1 MVPDTAV
8 VILNWNGKHFLRQFL
23 PSVLANTT
31 KRAHIF
37 VADNGSTDD
46 SAEFLRTLFPEIK
59 CLFFPQNFGFAGGYN
74 KAFRQLENYRYFVL
88 LNSDV
93 ETPPGWLD
101 PLLDAM
107 DKHKNVAA
115 CMPKI
120 LSWNNRNQFEYAGAA
135 GGFLDR
141 LGYPF
146 CRGRIFDVLEE
157 DQGQYDTPV
166 QIFWATGACMAIR
179 SEIFFKAGGFDETFF
194 AHQEEIDL
202 CWRIKNR
209 GLQILCLPSSK
220 VYHVGGGTLP
230 AENPH
235 KTYLNFR
242 NNLLL
247 LYKNLPAAEVN
258 RILFLRRILD
268 GVSAL
273 RYLLRGDVANMKAI
287 LNAHL
292 DFYQIRHKYRSS
304 GAQLP
309 RPARNVRH
317 SSMYQ
322 GCIVWDFFI
331 RKKKRFSDLNF
342 PAEFFG

>member
-1 MVPDTAV
+1 MVTDTAV
-8 VILNWNGKHFLRQFL
+8 VILNWNGKHFLKQFL
-23 PSVLANTT
+23 PSVITNTNH
-31 KRAHIF
+31 RADII

-46 SAEFLRTLFPEIK
+46 SAEFLRTQFPEIK
-59 CLFFPQNFGFAGGYN
+59 CLFFQRNFGFAGGYN
-74 KAFRQLENYRYFVL
+74 KAFKQLENYRYFVL

-107 DKHKNVAA
+107 DHNKNVAA

-120 LSWNNRNQFEYAGAA
+120 LSWNNKNQFEYAGAA
-135 GGFLDR
+135 GGFIDR

-146 CRGRIFDVLEE
+146 CRGRIFDFLEE
-157 DQGQYDTPV
+157 DHGQYDTAV

-179 SEIFFKAGGFDETFF
+179 SEVFFKAGGFDETFF

-202 CWRIKNR
+202 CWRIRNR
-209 GLQILCLPSSK
+209 GLSILCLPSSK

-230 AENPH
+230 VENPH

-247 LYKNLPAAEVN
+247 LYKNLPAGEVN
-258 RILFLRRILD
+258 QILFFRKILD
-268 GVSAL
+268 GISAF
-273 RYLLRGDVANMKAI
+273 RYLLRGDIANMKAI

-292 DFYQIRHKYRSS
+292 DFQQIRRKYRSS
-304 GAQLP
+304 GTQLP
-309 RPARNVRH
+309 RPVKKIRH
-317 SSMYQ
+317 SSMYY
-322 GCIVWDFFI
+322 GSIVWDFFI
-331 RKKKRFSDLNF
+331 RKKKRFSNLSF
-342 PAEFFG
+342 RTESFE